1 MKISYPDLKLI
12 SKRIAFV
19 LLCMAAGWYLKGR
32 FSPSGSGMPMG
43 GEVYVLAQKTSV
55 KDVTQATSKISYV
68 EAINEVN
75 LLPKVTG
82 TVEKVLFKEGS
93 LVNEG
98 DVLFEIEPDKYQA
111 AYDLAKAQLD
121 SANANLV
128 KAERDYNRQL
138 KLSDQKFASKA
149 TFDMAQSA
157 YLQAK
162 AAVEEAKARLDVA
175 TLDLDYT
182 KVKAPISG
190 KIGKALV
197 TIGNYVVASSQP
209 LAKIVQVNPMR
220 ISFSLTDKEAVEV
233 AEAKYSPDNLTA
245 LITLPTAKTLNEEVV
260 NIFVDNKVNAAT
272 ATVSVFVDVDNS
284 DDLLIPGNY
293 VQTAIITGKTKEG
306 VTIPQSAINY
316 DQEGAFVYVVKV
328 DPAKSSDVE
337 IHGVAEQRRVKLGDV
352 VEETEQAVLSG
363 LNADEMI
370 VVQGS
375 VKLQNNSPVKVGLI
389 K

>member
-1 MKISYPDLKLI
+1 M
-12 SKRIAFV
+12 
-19 LLCMAAGWYLKGR
+19 
-32 FSPSGSGMPMG
+32 
-43 GEVYVLAQKTSV
+43 YVCRLVFERTL
-55 KDVTQATSKISYV
+55 
-68 EAINEVN
+68 EAINDVN

-209 LAKIVQVNPMR
+209 LAKIVQVNPIR

-233 AEAKYSPDNLTA
+233 AEAKYLPENLTA

-272 ATVSVFVDVDNS
+272 ATVAVFVDVDNS
-284 DDLLIPGNY
+284 NDLLIPGNY

>member
-43 GEVYVLAQKTSV
+43 GEVYVLAQKTAV

-272 ATVSVFVDVDNS
+272 ATVAVFVDVDNS
-284 DDLLIPGNY
+284 NDLLIPGNY

-328 DPAKSSDVE
+328 DPTKSSDVE
-337 IHGVAEQRRVKLGDV
+337 IHGTAEQRRVKLGDV

>member
-1 MKISYPDLKLI
+1 MKISYPDLKVI
-12 SKRIAFV
+12 SKKIAIV

-32 FSPSGSGMPMG
+32 FSPSGNNMMMG
-43 GEVYVLAQKTSV
+43 GEVYVLAQKTAT
-55 KDVTQATSKISYV
+55 KDITQTNNKISYV
-68 EAINEVN
+68 EAINDVN

-93 LVNEG
+93 LVQEG
-98 DVLFEIEPDKYQA
+98 DILFEIEPDKYQA

-162 AAVEEAKARLDVA
+162 AAVNEAKAGLDVA

-182 KVKAPISG
+182 KVKAPITG

-197 TIGNYVVASSQP
+197 TVGNYVVASSQP
-209 LAKIVQVNPMR
+209 LAKIVQINPIR
-220 ISFSLTDKEAVEV
+220 VSFSLTDKEAVEV
-233 AEAKYSPDNLTA
+233 AEAKYEPENLTA
-245 LITLPTAKTLNEEVV
+245 RIKLPTTKTIDEEVV
-260 NIFVDNKVNAAT
+260 NVFIDNKVNAAT
-272 ATVSVFVDVDNS
+272 ATVSVYIDVDNS
-284 DDLLIPGNY
+284 DELLIPGNY
-293 VQTAIITGKTKEG
+293 VQTAIITGKA
-306 VTIPQSAINY
+306 VTIPQTAINY
-316 DQEGAFVYVVKV
+316 DGQGAFVYVVNV
-328 DPAKSSDVE
+328 NNEKSTDTD
-337 IHGVAEQRRVKLGDV
+337 IHGVAEQRRIELGDV
-352 VEETEQAVLSG
+352 VNASEQAVLSG
-363 LNADEMI
+363 LKDDELI
-370 VVQGS
+370 IVQGS
-375 VKLQNNSPVKVGLI
+375 VKLQNNSPVKVGII

>member
-1 MKISYPDLKLI
+1 MKISYPDLKVI
-12 SKRIAFV
+12 SKRIAIV

-32 FSPSGSGMPMG
+32 FSPSGSGFPMG
-43 GEVYVLAQKTSV
+43 GEVYVLAQKAET
-55 KDVTQATSKISYV
+55 KDITPINSKISYV
-68 EAINEVN
+68 EPINDVN

-121 SANANLV
+121 STEANLV
-128 KAERDYNRQL
+128 KAERDYNRQQ

-149 TFDMAQSA
+149 TFDTAQSA

-197 TIGNYVVASSQP
+197 TEGNYVVASSQP

-233 AEAKYSPDNLTA
+233 AEAKYEPEHLRA
-245 LITLPTAKTLNEEVV
+245 RITLPTAKVIDEEVV
-260 NIFVDNKVNAAT
+260 NVFIDNKVNAAT
-272 ATVSVFVDVDNS
+272 ATVAVYIDVDNS
-284 DDLLIPGNY
+284 DGLLIPGNY
-293 VQTAIITGKTKEG
+293 VQTAVITGKTKQA
-306 VTIPQSAINY
+306 VTIPQTAINY
-316 DQEGAFVYVVKV
+316 DQQGAFVYVVKV
-328 DPAKSSDVE
+328 NKEKSSDTE
-337 IHGVAEQRRVKLGDV
+337 IHGTAEQRRVELGDV
-352 VEETEQAVLSG
+352 VNESEQAVLSG
-363 LNADEMI
+363 LKDKELI
-370 VVQGS
+370 IVQGS
-375 VKLQNNSPVKVGLI
+375 VKLQNNSPVKVGII